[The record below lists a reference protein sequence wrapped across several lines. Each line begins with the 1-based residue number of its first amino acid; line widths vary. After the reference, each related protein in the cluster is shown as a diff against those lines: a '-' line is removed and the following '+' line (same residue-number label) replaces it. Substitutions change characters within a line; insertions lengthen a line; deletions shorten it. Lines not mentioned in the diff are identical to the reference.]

1 MCYFIFIFS
10 VPLEFTILPSMEF
23 MFLFLIHPN
32 SSYGST
38 AKFYMTEIAAAHKTK
53 FLVVFDRYETELMH
67 YIANNLVACYDTY
80 HPNIDIKKTYNK
92 LGFAHRDMYAI
103 KQMVKYIFPWCI
115 KKPKTRKII
124 IEIASLAQK
133 DESTLIK
140 ESFKVRNTF
149 IQFCSEIIIL
159 HFIISIVFLT
169 FYFLK
174 IKKVVYKDV
183 NF

>member
-1 MCYFIFIFS
+1 MLFFFIFS
-10 VPLEFTILPSMEF
+10 VPLELTILPSMEF

-32 SSYGST
+32 SSYGSI

-53 FLVVFDRYETELMH
+53 FLVIFDRYETELMQ

-80 HPNIDIKKTYNK
+80 PNIDVKKTYNK

-115 KKPKTRKII
+115 KKPTTRKII

-133 DESTLIK
+133 NESTLIK

-149 IQFCSEIIIL
+149 YNFVLKCLFFIL
-159 HFIISIVFLT
+159 FIVLFFSPST
-169 FYFLK
+169 F
-174 IKKVVYKDV
+174 
-183 NF
+183 